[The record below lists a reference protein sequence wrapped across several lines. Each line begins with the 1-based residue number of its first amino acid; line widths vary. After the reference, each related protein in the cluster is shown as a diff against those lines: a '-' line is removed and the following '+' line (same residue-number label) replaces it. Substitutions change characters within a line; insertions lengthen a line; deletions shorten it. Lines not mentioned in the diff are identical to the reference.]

1 MDEHQSPVFAGTRIK
16 FERKASTWTTLVHAG
31 VAPRGPYRS
40 SGNRAGGRPDCHGD
54 AGKRGIQSAMIGSV
68 AEAVLRHA
76 SSPGLTAGRG
86 ASHRSIAVFPG
97 ALSRLHEVG
106 ARRPDGGGRSPG
118 PVSGRHPVGS
128 GNRIGRLS
136 SPKADSDC
144 PGRGFQPSAVDGD
157 RDNGPVRQVSSIQAA
172 SSGRSALVTWGANDG
187 WESRIRTLHQGCS
200 DAWLR
205 GIHRRRPP

>member
-1 MDEHQSPVFAGTRIK
+1 MWTNIKAPSSPVRGLNSSGR
-16 FERKASTWTTLVHAG
+16 HQ
-31 VAPRGPYRS
+31 RGPPSYTQEW
-40 SGNRAGGRPDCHGD
+40 RPADHIVEAATEREADPIAMGTP
-54 AGKRGIQSAMIGSV
+54 ANAASRSAMIGSV
-68 AEAVLRHA
+68 AEAVLRRA
-76 SSPGLTAGRG
+76 SCPVLTAGRG

-118 PVSGRHPVGS
+118 PVSGRHPVRS

-157 RDNGPVRQVSSIQAA
+157 RDNGPMRQVSSIQAA

-187 WESRIRTLHQGCS
+187 WVITNTHTSPRMLGCVASR
-200 DAWLR
+200 D
-205 GIHRRRPP
+205 P